1 MAIKITLRKAH
12 ALQKSVQE
20 LLNSIEIKTQISLN
34 EFQDPAQEI
43 ATAAQAVLNNDVRR
57 SDLLMTMFTIRT
69 LAGTANHTSGI
80 NMRLSHA
87 AYLDKRIAQLTPLIN
102 NNAAMDEIAVIA
114 GKLEKIRTRPADS
127 RASLYHRG
135 DEVDTGVLS
144 REQIDNIRNI
154 IAELKKQKVQVND
167 EILDLNVRTEFELTP
182 EVEAILVREKLI

>member
-127 RASLYHRG
+127 RVSLYHRG